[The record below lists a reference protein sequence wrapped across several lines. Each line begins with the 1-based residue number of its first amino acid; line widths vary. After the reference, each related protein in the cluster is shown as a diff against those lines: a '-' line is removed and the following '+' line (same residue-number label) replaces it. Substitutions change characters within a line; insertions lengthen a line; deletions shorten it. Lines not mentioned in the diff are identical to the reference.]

1 MRSRK
6 LPHFFRTAKLHSRR
20 WTSWSL
26 PAGTF
31 DIACSSCSLVKSLS
45 QLLSM
50 PMATS
55 SLSYEVPLFL
65 NFILILVT
73 PDIRVHI
80 MLQ

>member
-55 SLSYEVPLFL
+55 SL
-65 NFILILVT
+65 
-73 PDIRVHI
+73 
-80 MLQ
+80 